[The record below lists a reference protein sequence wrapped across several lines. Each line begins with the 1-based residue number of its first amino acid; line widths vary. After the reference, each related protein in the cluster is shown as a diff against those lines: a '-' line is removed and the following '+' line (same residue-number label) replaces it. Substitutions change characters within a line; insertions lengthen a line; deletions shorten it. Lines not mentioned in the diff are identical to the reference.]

1 MPVTSVLEPVL
12 EAVDWLISAGEIAWS
27 VIEVGLMI
35 YLIFGGGWLDM
46 IRLISF
52 WFDTLV
58 IKYIDQFYSYFDKIL
73 ANQIFAPD
81 VVDGVMKR
89 VYIFVS
95 LLVLIK
101 VMMLFM
107 KYIANPEL
115 VSDEKLGASSLI
127 KRVVLGMCGMLF
139 LPTIFDLGIGIQKA
153 VLSDNLFGKILLEES
168 QIKEFEKDK
177 HRVGRILAFNV
188 YQAFW
193 NIDRSQVTDRG
204 IIDKYEKANTAYDPS
219 AMGGL
224 FSINEKNG
232 DTYAIDYFPIA
243 SSVVL
248 VYVLYLIIKYCL
260 DVVVRMFKLF
270 LLQMIGPLA
279 ISDYMING
287 DSKDVFKNWMKTT
300 ISVYAMLFV
309 RIFSIWFI
317 AFVTQLMKSSCP
329 TALEDGICPDSLLY
343 MGAEPDYLLRGIITL
358 GLLALL
364 MDLPKFFSDILGL
377 DLEQDASV
385 KGIMQK
391 AGGALKGA
399 AIGGLAIGGAAVGGA
414 VGGFK
419 NGISGLADKSKN
431 KGKFDASVANKDAG
445 FKQGMEDI
453 QNNDKLNRVQKSM
466 AMNKL
471 RSNWMK
477 DNKNAEETKEFKQA
491 NREANAKIS
500 AGASGFARGA
510 MVAAIAATPGLKEAQ
525 GGYNQGKNTS
535 DSHEK
540 EREDF
545 KNRLGSSRYQSGEK
559 EYTKEAEQKEMQATQ
574 LEANQSIIAKVEL
587 DKSAL
592 EGKLAATAEITGV
605 ETSGVSGKVGLEGV
619 VENADA
625 TGTKVSGS
633 VHLNGVVD
641 EADAGNARASGT
653 VHLKGVVD
661 EADANGAK
669 VNGNV
674 QIGAEVSEVEVGKVS
689 GGTAHVSTEVEQA
702 EIQDAERKVITTG
715 DTSIASEDS
724 SAELNLTVK
733 KKETKQVEYSVFD
746 DPSNLEHID
755 G

>member
-391 AGGALKGA
+391 AGGALKGVA
-399 AIGGLAIGGAAVGGA
+399 MGGLAVGGAAVGGA
-414 VGGFK
+414 IGAGKALGGTLSK
-419 NGISGLADKSKN
+419 ATGLSDKMKE
-431 KGKFDASVANKDAG
+431 AH
-445 FKQGMEDI
+445 
-453 QNNDKLNRVQKSM
+453 QNR
-466 AMNKL
+466 MNKPQ
-471 RSNWMK
+471 SNGKLAQMGRK
-477 DNKNAEETKEFKQA
+477 L
-491 NREANAKIS
+491 S
-500 AGASGFARGA
+500 AAASES
-510 MVAAIAATPGLKEAQ
+510 GLKEHTHAAIGGMMSAALNSNSVTGTAYKGYQQQQQEQKGVDEKAKQAAEKLKAQ
-525 GGYNQGKNTS
+525 
-535 DSHEK
+535 K
-540 EREDF
+540 EREEDVVRNITERVVETMP
-545 KNRLGSSRYQSGEK
+545 KDASKEEIRAKVAGQLLGVDSAVVSAQVEGQLKGIAASGQTVDAGEITQTVKQVLGDKVDLTPQQVEQIVNQVVKDPANVSAGEIEQVVNQVINKATAPQSD
-559 EYTKEAEQKEMQATQ
+559 TIEQVVNQVYGTRVNNAVDDATQ
-574 LEANQSIIAKVEL
+574 KVTQQLDQIVTNTEEMNVYAEISTEHIEHMRQDISQQVEIQREIQTNTEETSVHTEMIAENTAEANDLSY
-587 DKSAL
+587 
-592 EGKLAATAEITGV
+592 
-605 ETSGVSGKVGLEGV
+605 
-619 VENADA
+619 
-625 TGTKVSGS
+625 
-633 VHLNGVVD
+633 
-641 EADAGNARASGT
+641 
-653 VHLKGVVD
+653 
-661 EADANGAK
+661 AN
-669 VNGNV
+669 NV
-674 QIGAEVSEVEVGKVS
+674 LTRKQL
-689 GGTAHVSTEVEQA
+689 Q
-702 EIQDAERKVITTG
+702 EIQRKK
-715 DTSIASEDS
+715 DE
-724 SAELNLTVK
+724 
-733 KKETKQVEYSVFD
+733 
-746 DPSNLEHID
+746 
-755 G
+755 